1 MSVIEKLPPAK
12 SPTRDKEKK
21 DAKDRGRSQTGKD
34 VVAVAEQ
41 KQKTVKFR
49 IPAKF
54 VVKCHTPEGEY
65 ACVLCCG
72 PDSKYSGVVVLCDD
86 PESLVDHVVKEHKV
100 AEIEKE
106 IDIIAV

>member
-1 MSVIEKLPPAK
+1 MSVMEKLPPAK
-12 SPTRDKEKK
+12 SPTREKEKK
-21 DAKDRGRSQTGKD
+21 NAKDRGRSQTGKE

-41 KQKTVKFR
+41 KQKTVKFL

-54 VVKCHTPEGEY
+54 IVKCHTHEGEY

-86 PESLVDHVVKEHKV
+86 PESLVDHVVKEHKI

-106 IDIIAV
+106 IDIIAG